1 MVTIEDACLRYLE
14 AQREFLRSDDTP
26 TVWAFR
32 RASDDLLGVF
42 CEGVPD
48 KYLLTAWLR
57 FRQALV
63 RTAKD
68 EYRLGRKAKR
78 TDA

>member
-14 AQREFLRSDDTP
+14 AKEAFLRSDDIP

-32 RASDDLLGVF
+32 RASDDLLGAF
-42 CEGVPD
+42 HIGIPD
-48 KYLLTAWLR
+48 EHLNRAWLS

-63 RTAKD
+63 RGAKD
-68 EYRLGRKAKR
+68 QARCHMKCRGANV
-78 TDA
+78 